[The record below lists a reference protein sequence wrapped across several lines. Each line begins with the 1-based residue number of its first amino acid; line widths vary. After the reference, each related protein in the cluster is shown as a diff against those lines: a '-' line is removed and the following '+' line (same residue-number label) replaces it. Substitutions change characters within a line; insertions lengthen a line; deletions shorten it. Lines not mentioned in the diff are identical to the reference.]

1 MCISFHYRFEIIY
14 IIISTITY
22 GLKETSKTIL
32 QNRHKEYKKN
42 ISFLTGL
49 IKYFAII
56 SMIIFYFIKKK
67 FHGEKT
73 ENPKKIKATLLII
86 CVCIYFSIDVFINQ
100 INKNFKNILDGTKM
114 FTIFSFSFIYTD
126 LLFFLKENLNH
137 YIFTFII
144 FLINLI
150 NVVIYSLFTNKNKLL
165 VILYLIILLIKS
177 QATAFAHLLF
187 EYINRNY
194 LLDMYFLII
203 FEGIPKFIF
212 IIIIIFLKNIKMN
225 FGIFNKLDYILLFI
239 HYLTIF
245 LYTYTKCKIFEKLRA
260 IHFILVLC
268 IFEILFPIFHL
279 NFKFNIMDLIIG
291 FISLFGCLIYCEI
304 IILHFCGLDKKT
316 MNNFLSLAQIE
327 ISKCFIED
335 DNKKDINNDYLIIT

>member
-1 MCISFHYRFEIIY
+1 MCISFHYRFEILY

-42 ISFLTGL
+42 ISYLTGL

-86 CVCIYFSIDVFINQ
+86 CICIYFSVYLFINEIQ
-100 INKNFKNILDGTKM
+100 KSFKNNFDGAKI
-114 FTIFSFSFIYTD
+114 FTFFSFSFIYTD

-137 YIFTFII
+137 YIFTFNILSINII
-144 FLINLI
+144 I
-150 NVVIYSLFTNKNKLL
+150 VVIYSLFTNKNKLL

-260 IHFILVLC
+260 IHHILVLC
-268 IFEILFPIFHL
+268 IFEILFPLFHL
-279 NFKFNIMDLIIG
+279 DFKFNIIDLIIG
-291 FISLFGCLIYCEI
+291 FISFFGCLIYCEI

-316 MNNFLSLAQIE
+316 MNNFLNLAQIE

-335 DNKKDINNDYLIIT
+335 EKKKDIKNDYINII